1 MLEDTDAAHALDIL
15 FINSPIKNYDISPRY
30 NDFTLPVLGLAYIAT
45 YVREQGFTV
54 DVLDAEALGLGI
66 SKIIATVNALQPRW
80 VGLNLLAPT
89 YRHSIEILRG
99 LDPGILVMLGG
110 HQAKAMPT
118 RILNDTQIPRIDA
131 LILGEGEY
139 RVAEIVRHV
148 DTRKILPHVWWRDNS
163 GEVCQG
169 EASIGTNSNYWLAPD
184 INMLPFVDRKFLVQD
199 PFTNSEGIVEANLVG
214 SRGCPYDCSFC
225 GAAISANP
233 DVTIRTRNPLNIVE
247 EMNTLAEKY
256 NVRVFRFVDDLFLAS
271 PPFMRKCLNTFK
283 EFGIGERFQW
293 DATGRINILSKAPDS
308 LLDLMCQ
315 TGCREVALGIES
327 GSERLLRY
335 MGKHITP
342 DMTKTAVKAL
352 TSRGINVKGYFI
364 LGFPTETEADLE
376 ETVHLIHELWS
387 IGESGSGTFR
397 CSVFEFRP
405 YPGTPEWNRLIA
417 TGRYHEEDLL
427 HYESVDLTEQGQVQE
442 MLERDEFNFS
452 VNQQFGDVSID
463 LVRRYLTKIMVEQKQ
478 RLYIGPDHVQRLNL
492 ALRV

>member
-1 MLEDTDAAHALDIL
+1 MLEDGGIAQALDIV

-45 YVREQGFTV
+45 YVREQGFVV

-66 SKIIATVNALQPRW
+66 SKIIATVNALKPRW

-89 YRHSIEILRG
+89 YHHSVEILRG
-99 LDPGILVMLGG
+99 LNPDIAVMLGG
-110 HQAKAMPT
+110 HQAKAMPMH
-118 RILNDTQIPRIDA
+118 ILSDSQIPRIDA
-131 LILGEGEY
+131 LVLGEGEY
-139 RVAEIVRHV
+139 RTAEILKQR
-148 DTRKILPHVWWRDNS
+148 DNRKILPHVWWRDNS

-169 EASIGTNSNYWLAPD
+169 EPPAGANSNYWLAPD
-184 INMLPFVDRKFLVQD
+184 INTLPFVDRTFLVQD
-199 PFTNSEGIVEANLVG
+199 PFINGEGDVEANLVG

-233 DVTIRTRNPLNIVE
+233 DVTIRTRHPLNIVE
-247 EMNTLAEKY
+247 EMEEIAQKY
-256 NVRVFRFVDDLFLAS
+256 NARVFRFVDDLFLAS
-271 PPFMRKCLNTFK
+271 PPFMRKCLNTFQ
-283 EFGIGERFQW
+283 ELGIGKKFRW

-308 LLDLMCQ
+308 LLDLMQQ

-327 GSERLLRY
+327 GSMRLLGY

-342 DMTKTAVKAL
+342 DMTKRAVQVL

-364 LGFPTETEADLE
+364 LGFPTETLAELE
-376 ETVHLIHELWS
+376 ETVHLIRELWR
-387 IGESGSGTFR
+387 IAEVNPGTFR

-417 TGRYHEEDLL
+417 TGRYREEDLL
-427 HYESVDLTEQGQVQE
+427 HYESVDLTKHGQVQE

-452 VNQQFGDVSID
+452 VNQQFGDVPVA
-463 LVRRYLTKIMVEQKQ
+463 LVRHYLAEIMVEQKR
-478 RLYIGPDHVQRLNL
+478 RLDTGSDHVQRLNL

>member
-45 YVREQGFTV
+45 YVREQGFAV

-66 SKIIATVNALQPRW
+66 SKIIATVNACKPRW

-99 LDPGILVMLGG
+99 LDPNIAVMLGG

-118 RILNDTQIPRIDA
+118 RILHDTQIPRIDA

-139 RVAEIVRHV
+139 RTAEIIKYT
-148 DTRKILPHVWWRDNS
+148 DNRKGLPHVWWRDSS

-169 EASIGTNSNYWLAPD
+169 RAPSGTNSNYWLAPD
-184 INMLPFVDRKFLVQD
+184 INTLPFVDREFLVQD
-199 PFTNSEGIVEANLVG
+199 PFTNGEGVVEANLVG

-233 DVTIRTRNPLNIVE
+233 DVTIRTRDPLNIVE
-247 EMNTLAEKY
+247 EMQALAEKY
-256 NVRVFRFVDDLFLAS
+256 SVRVFRFVDDLFLAS
-271 PPFMRKCLNTFK
+271 PPFMRKCLSTFN
-283 EFGIGERFQW
+283 EYGIGERFQW
-293 DATGRINILSKAPDS
+293 DATGRINILSKAPAS
-308 LLDLMCQ
+308 LLDLMRQ

-327 GSERLLRY
+327 GSARLLRY

-342 DMTKTAVKAL
+342 DMTKEAVRAL

-376 ETVHLIHELWS
+376 ETVHLIHDLWN
-387 IGESGSGTFR
+387 IGASGPGMFR

-405 YPGTPEWNRLIA
+405 YPGTPEWHRLIA
-417 TGRYHEEDLL
+417 TDRYREEDLL
-427 HYESVDLTEQGQVQE
+427 RYESVDLTEHGKVQE

-463 LVRRYLTKIMVEQKQ
+463 RVRQYLTEIMVEQKQ
-478 RLYIGPDHVQRLNL
+478 RLHTEPDHVQRLNL